1 MARRQKTVYD
11 YLTLFTLP
19 GVRNVDWQQYDIRLR
34 KVEPGSYLDQVF
46 DYVAQQLENAFDEG
60 VLV

>member
-1 MARRQKTVYD
+1 MMLASRKTNAGRTAMLKKSMYYGD
-11 YLTLFTLP
+11 AGNWDTLLKFQ
-19 GVRNVDWQQYDIRLR
+19 G
-34 KVEPGSYLDQVF
+34 EPVLDQVF